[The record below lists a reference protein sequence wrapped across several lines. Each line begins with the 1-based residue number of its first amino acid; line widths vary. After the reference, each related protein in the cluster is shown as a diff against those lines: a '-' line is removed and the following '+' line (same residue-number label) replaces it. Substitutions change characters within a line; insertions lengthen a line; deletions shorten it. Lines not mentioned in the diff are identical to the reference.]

1 MECSPPSSSVHGI
14 LLARKLEWMPFP
26 SPEDF
31 PDTGIKPESPTLQ
44 AGSLPK
50 PHILGDLDYY
60 HFTDE
65 RALGLRAV
73 ESLVNNSKE
82 LRREGY
88 QQCFLFT

>member
-1 MECSPPSSSVHGI
+1 
-14 LLARKLEWMPFP
+14 MPFP
-26 SPEDF
+26 SPGDLHD
-31 PDTGIKPESPTLQ
+31 PRIKPKSPTLQ
-44 AGSLPK
+44 ADSLPK

-60 HFTDE
+60 HYYDE

-73 ESLVNNSKE
+73 ESLVNDSEE